1 MAKKKLTEDE
11 LKWILSID
19 STEAQQSSRKLDKEN
34 RQLISTNKELKAKMT
49 ELVASG
55 KKESDEYKN
64 LSTEVERNN
73 TKLALN
79 KKKITELEKTLGL
92 SALTMTQLRKKAK
105 ELQYQLDHT
114 AEATSP
120 EEYKKLERS
129 LLSVKSRMAE
139 LRTGGQQTGESLSG
153 SITKAT
159 TVVKAFL
166 ALKFFEY
173 LKDGVTTSYNV
184 RKEFAKYEAVLRNTF
199 QSSEKAAT
207 AMTMLKKLAS
217 DTPYQ
222 LQELTEGYIK
232 LVNRGIIPTREEII
246 KMGDVTSS
254 QGKSLDQY
262 IEAILDAM
270 TGEFER
276 LKEFGI
282 KASKENDKVKFSF
295 KGVTTE
301 VQFSEKAITDYL
313 YSLGDL
319 KGVQGSMAVQM
330 EELEGRSSNLSD
342 IMDGL
347 ANKIGARLEPTFK
360 SLFSFLSKNAEK
372 LSDVFTPLNES
383 YQEQFDRVVSLETK
397 LPSLI
402 SRYEELKSKTTLSKD
417 EHEEL
422 NRTIGSLANI
432 VPGAITAFDQY
443 GNAIEINTEKV
454 YQFLEAEQ
462 NRLKYVHA
470 EAIQQ
475 AEDDIQSAR
484 KMKQKLEKEL
494 ATGGEY
500 KSDRKTGDMFLLPY
514 TEEEINQKVQL
525 IQKLG
530 AKIQGAE
537 ETVKNSLESLFVH
550 RWKTKNSPFKNG
562 LNLIT

>member
-19 STEAQQSSRKLDKEN
+19 STEAQQSARKLDKEN
-34 RQLISTNKELKAKMT
+34 KQLASTNKDLKAKMT
-49 ELVASG
+49 ELVAAG
-55 KKESDEYKN
+55 KKDSQEYKN
-64 LSTEVERNN
+64 LSAEVEKNN
-73 TKLALN
+73 TKLVLN

-92 SALTMTQLRKKAK
+92 TSLTMAQLRKKAK

-120 EEYKKLERS
+120 AEYNKLEKS
-129 LLSVKSRMAE
+129 LLAVKSRMNE
-139 LRTGGQQTGESLSG
+139 LRSNGQQTGDTLSG
-153 SITKAT
+153 SISKAT
-159 TVVKAFL
+159 MAVKAFL
-166 ALKFFEY
+166 ALKFFAY
-173 LKDGVTTSYNV
+173 LKDGVVTVYNV

-199 QSSEKAAT
+199 QSSEKAAA

-232 LVNRGIIPTREEII
+232 LVNRGIIPTREELI
-246 KMGDVTSS
+246 KIGDVASS

-262 IEAILDAM
+262 IEAVLDAM

-295 KGVTTE
+295 KGVTSE
-301 VQFSEKAITDYL
+301 VKFSEKAITDYL

-319 KGVQGSMAVQM
+319 KGVQGSMAIQM

-342 IMDGL
+342 VLDGL
-347 ANKIGARLEPTFK
+347 SNKIGARLEPTFK
-360 SLFSFLSKNAEK
+360 SLFSFLSKNAQK

-402 SRYEELKSKTTLSKD
+402 SRHLPLTHCEHPHLGFFKTLD
-417 EHEEL
+417 PVP
-422 NRTIGSLANI
+422 TIDGLVFSGYLHVCS
-432 VPGAITAFDQY
+432 VP
-443 GNAIEINTEKV
+443 
-454 YQFLEAEQ
+454 LC
-462 NRLKYVHA
+462 
-470 EAIQQ
+470 
-475 AEDDIQSAR
+475 
-484 KMKQKLEKEL
+484 M
-494 ATGGEY
+494 
-500 KSDRKTGDMFLLPY
+500 
-514 TEEEINQKVQL
+514 
-525 IQKLG
+525 
-530 AKIQGAE
+530 
-537 ETVKNSLESLFVH
+537 
-550 RWKTKNSPFKNG
+550 
-562 LNLIT
+562 